1 MPVLY
6 LDASALAKL
15 LLTERESP
23 ALERRVAGQRLVTS
37 ALSRVEVSRAV
48 RRGLADPEPALAL
61 FEEILGRCVVLPVD
75 AGMLGAAAGVEPPT
89 LRTLDAIH
97 LASALLLADELDAFV
112 TYDRQLG
119 TAAAKAG
126 LLVEAPR

>member
-1 MPVLY
+1 MSALY

-15 LLTERESP
+15 LLTEKESP
-23 ALERRVAGQRLVTS
+23 VLERRVAGERLVTS

-61 FEEILGRCVVLPVD
+61 FEEILRRCVVLPVD
-75 AGMLGAAAGVEPPT
+75 AGVLGAAAGVDPAR

-97 LASALLLADELDAFV
+97 LASALPLVDELSAFV

-119 TAAAKAG
+119 AAASRAG
-126 LLVEAPR
+126 LPVEAPR